1 MGNASSAEE
10 GSHIGHP
17 NLLSKVSVHGEKK
30 ADVDAFLAEGK
41 VDKVEISYNTKRQVR
56 LGGSS
61 NSLRTGTVYCTLYVY
76 LLVTLFC
83 RSYMSTKD
91 TCV

>member
-10 GSHIGHP
+10 GSHMGHP

-41 VDKVEISYNTKRQVR
+41 VDKVEISYNTKRQ
-56 LGGSS
+56 
-61 NSLRTGTVYCTLYVY
+61 
-76 LLVTLFC
+76 
-83 RSYMSTKD
+83 
-91 TCV
+91 